1 MIRPGLIAACLATT
15 PAHAHIGHLGEVA
28 GHGHWIG
35 LGLIA
40 GAAVLGGWLG
50 KGRKP
55 EADPEDDETPEAEE
69 CPA

>member
-1 MIRPGLIAACLATT
+1 MTRLGLIAAFFAT
-15 PAHAHIGHLGEVA
+15 PAQAHIGHLGEVA

-40 GAAVLGGWLG
+40 GAGVLAGLLG
-50 KGRKP
+50 KGKKP
-55 EADPEDDETPEAEE
+55 EADAENDETPEPEE

>member
-1 MIRPGLIAACLATT
+1 MTRLIFLTTLLAT
-15 PAHAHIGHLGEVA
+15 PAQAHIGHLGEVA

-35 LGLIA
+35 PGLIA
-40 GAAVLGGWLG
+40 GAAVLAGLLG

-55 EADPEDDETPEAEE
+55 EAEPESDDSPEPEE